1 VQYFYCF
8 LDVNI
13 HKQAI
18 GQRSIPAERAALIYA
33 MDPVYAAVVA
43 KIYLGETLGVQG
55 VVGAAII
62 AVAVIAS
69 QLAANKADKD
79 VTT

>member
-1 VQYFYCF
+1 MC
-8 LDVNI
+8 I
-13 HKQAI
+13 HIQAI

-33 MDPVYAAVVA
+33 MDPVYAAIVA
-43 KIYLGETLGVQG
+43 KIYLGETLGIQG

-69 QLAANKADKD
+69 QIAANKADKED

>member
-1 VQYFYCF
+1 MHTH
-8 LDVNI
+8 I
-13 HKQAI
+13 QAI

-33 MDPVYAAVVA
+33 MDPVYATVVA
-43 KIYLGETLGVQG
+43 RIYLGETLGIQG
-55 VVGAAII
+55 VIGAAII

-69 QLAANKADKD
+69 QLVAKTADTD